1 MTRIEVLLAAVFVSL
16 FVHCLSE
23 ATSDNCV
30 DLVTAF
36 LDRRFPTLNAT
47 DWTPSDFDGD
57 NFVFFLHV
65 PRTAGRTFWSC
76 FLFRAFPPSKRCV
89 KSYDLLRLGLS
100 RPDCKLLASHDDYSI
115 TDFLPDGYRV
125 ITQARYPVDRVIS
138 AYEFSI
144 LSTAREFSPN
154 MTKTKD
160 SSEKVKTRDVW
171 PWIFLI
177 QLFDRYTEASV
188 SRLFSR
194 YKEYKQS
201 ENQRMKFRL
210 DFGFRFPKGS

>member
-1 MTRIEVLLAAVFVSL
+1 MTRIGSLLAALFVSF
-16 FVHCLSE
+16 FVRCWSE
-23 ATSDNCV
+23 PTSDNCV

-36 LDRRFPTLNAT
+36 LDRRFPSLNAT
-47 DWTPSDFDGD
+47 DSIPSDFNKDS
-57 NFVFFLHV
+57 FVFFLHV

-115 TDFLPDGYRV
+115 TDFLPDGYKV

-160 SSEKVKTRDVW
+160 SPDKVKTRDVW

-201 ENQRMKFRL
+201 EKSENEISICF
-210 DFGFRFPKGS
+210 